1 MSLFER
7 QRRILTAVSTFARK
21 AQAVGVSLETLDQIR
36 ELMGG
41 QLTALPT
48 TEFRWYLADLE
59 DAARLADNG
68 DLSRAA
74 QLWDACQG
82 DGVIKGVLSAR
93 CGGVVRLPRKFLGD
107 ETIKKDLEANMPGS
121 ARSMFDEIFPPTEL
135 ALLAADGLGLGIGV
149 GELLDVPGRDY
160 PVLSRL
166 DPQFLRYRWHENQ
179 WYYQTVAGPVAI
191 VPGDGRWILHFA
203 GGRVSPW
210 KQGLWRSVGR
220 PWIHKEHALLYSNNW
235 ESKLANPARIAQS
248 PAGAT
253 EDQDQAWFQ
262 AVMAWGVNTVFGMKP
277 GYEVKLLESN
287 GKGYEAFDHTVKR
300 SEREAII
307 AIAGQEVTVDG
318 GTGFQNN
325 DLFAT
330 IRVDFIA
337 DTASPLAYTINT
349 QGLPPVILK
358 RYGVEKY
365 LGQSC
370 IVEIDTTPPAD
381 RKAKAQADE
390 AAGKAIKTLD
400 EAVERHGKQVDLKR
414 TGDAYGLMLEDRPVE
429 VHSTVKLD
437 LAPTDI
443 AKVVSVNEARG
454 SQGLG
459 PVADERGEL
468 MISELE
474 AVAKEAPAEPATNDD
489 GQAESVSTEGPT
501 SP

>member
-21 AQAVGVSLETLDQIR
+21 AQATGVSLETLDQIR
-36 ELMGG
+36 ELLGG
-41 QLTALPT
+41 QLTQLPT

-59 DAARLADNG
+59 SAARLADGG

-74 QLWDACQG
+74 QLWDAVQG
-82 DGVIKGVLSAR
+82 DGVIKGVLAAR

-107 ETIKKDLEANMPGS
+107 ETIKKDLEANTPGS
-121 ARSMFDEIFPPTEL
+121 ARSLFDEVFPPTEL
-135 ALLAADGLGLGIGV
+135 ALLASDGLGLGVGV
-149 GELLDVPGRDY
+149 GELLPVDGRDY
-160 PVLSRL
+160 PVFCRL

-191 VPGDGRWILHFA
+191 VPGDGRWILHLP
-203 GGRVSPW
+203 GGRVAPW

-235 ESKLANPARIAQS
+235 ESKLANPARVAYA

-253 EDQDQAWFQ
+253 EDQEQSWFQ
-262 AVMAWGVNTVFGMKP
+262 AVMAWGVNTVFGMRP

-287 GKGYEAFDHTVKR
+287 GRGYEAFDHTVKR
-300 SEREAII
+300 SEREAIV

-318 GTGFQNN
+318 GAGFQNN

-337 DTASPLAYTINT
+337 DTAGPLEYTINT
-349 QGLPPVILK
+349 QGLPPVIAR
-358 RYGVEKY
+358 RYGVAKVG
-365 LGQSC
+365 GQSC
-370 IVEIDTTPPAD
+370 VVVIDVTPPAD

-390 AAGKAIKTLD
+390 AAGKAIETLD
-400 EAVERHGKQVDLKR
+400 QALERHGKQVDIQR
-414 TGDAYGLMLEDRPVE
+414 TADAYGLMIADRPAE
-429 VHSTVKLD
+429 VRQTVKLD

-443 AKVVSVNEARG
+443 AKVVSVDEARG

-459 PVADERGEL
+459 PVGDERGEL

-474 AVAKEAPAEPATNDD
+474 AVAKEVPAEPVTNDD
-489 GQAESVSTEGPT
+489 GQAEGVPTEGPP